1 MAPDGLEE
9 GAQYERGGNSMRVSL
24 PLTSSA
30 DARLRDVDETTGGGA
45 RLSQQRIHRRSSK
58 RPMISIAMIDE
69 HSFTRECIAR
79 SLRELSDDLEI
90 VSFATCEDCLR
101 STVNHELFLYH
112 VHGQEY
118 NQERLGLFARLLA
131 IAPVI
136 ILSDLDTPESAF
148 KALESG
154 ARGYVPT
161 ASTTLELAVEIIR
174 LVRAGGTFVPA
185 SSLSLAR
192 INRQAVTT
200 GVITTQQFTPRQMA
214 VLERLKE
221 GKANKTI
228 AHELKMSES
237 TVKIHLRNIMKK
249 MKATNR
255 TEVVCLALAP
265 RLPREG

>member
-1 MAPDGLEE
+1 MAPDRLEG
-9 GAQYERGGNSMRVSL
+9 GAQYQRRGNAMPVDL

-30 DARLRDVDETTGGGA
+30 DARLRNVDASTGEGA
-45 RLSQQRIHRRSSK
+45 RLSQPPIHRRSSK
-58 RPMISIAMIDE
+58 RPTISIAMIDE

-79 SLRELSDDLEI
+79 SLRELSNDLEI
-90 VSFATCEDCLR
+90 VSFGTCEDCLQ
-101 STVNHELFLYH
+101 STGNHELFLYH
-112 VHGQEY
+112 VHDQDY
-118 NQERLGLFARLLA
+118 NKGRLGVFTKLLA

-174 LVRAGGTFVPA
+174 LVKAGGTFVPA
-185 SSLSLAR
+185 SSLFLAR
-192 INRQAVTT
+192 INRQPVTT

-221 GKANKTI
+221 GKANKAI
-228 AHELKMSES
+228 AHALEMSES
-237 TVKIHLRNIMKK
+237 TVKVHLRNIMKK

-255 TEVVCLALAP
+255 TEVACLALTP
-265 RLPREG
+265 RLPQEG